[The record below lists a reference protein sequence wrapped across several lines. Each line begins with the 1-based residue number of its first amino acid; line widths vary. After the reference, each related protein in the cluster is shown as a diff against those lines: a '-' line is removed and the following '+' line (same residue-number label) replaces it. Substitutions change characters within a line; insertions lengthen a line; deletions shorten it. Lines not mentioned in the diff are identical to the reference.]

1 MHNCL
6 LLYDWSTCFLV
17 LSVLKT
23 LSFCAGN
30 NERGVHVMG
39 LAVVGNIK
47 DWQQGQTR
55 ILSDRDM
62 LDCWRYER
70 RVAVV

>member
-1 MHNCL
+1 M
-6 LLYDWSTCFLV
+6 

-47 DWQQGQTR
+47 DWQEGQTR

-62 LDCWRYER
+62 PEI
-70 RVAVV
+70 